1 MKEYLNNGRLWRL
14 CLKELRE
21 SLRDRRTIITLV
33 LMPILVYPLLSM
45 ALQRLIV
52 GGISKAEPE
61 YAFLLGTQDEE
72 TAQRVQNL
80 LFEARRV
87 NQIGISSPIKITRSD
102 ESTNKSTVPSEDNN
116 NAIAVSADHVGFS
129 IVIVGKVSL
138 ASALRDSQ
146 IDLAISKL
154 DLESIALEQ
163 ETYPSYQAQV
173 EFRQGDLR
181 SESAMSELRRAV
193 QLINDNQFE
202 TVRQRINA
210 RLPAVVQMN
219 ANGIGQRLDPA
230 ASIAGVIPLV
240 LILMTITGAVY
251 PAIDLTAGER
261 ERGTMEALI
270 ATPAPRFALLL
281 SKYVAVVV
289 VAILTALANL
299 FATWITLSF
308 GGLGQTIFGKQGFSL
323 WILIQILPLLAIFAA
338 FFSAILLALCSF
350 ARSFKEAQAYL
361 IPVMLLSLGPGL
373 VTLMPNVQ
381 FTTLLGIVPLVNI
394 LLLSRDIMTGHSEL
408 APAFAAV
415 FSTIIYAGATLV
427 VASRLFGAEAATSG
441 SQETWAELLGRPKK
455 TRLLPTIGELA
466 IFLAI
471 LFPVF
476 FIASNLGGMLDLR
489 AGSAMSFQ
497 AVLLVILFMLLP
509 LAFAWYRRLDLATTF
524 RLKSIA
530 DPLDSTG
537 MQFARSLGFFVSVLL
552 LSSGLWMVAFES
564 YLLFENWSLAS
575 HLSEEERT
583 KLKDTFLLIPFWLV
597 LLTGAVAPAVAEEF
611 FFRGFALS
619 AFRSKEAPFRS
630 VLYTSILFGL
640 FHVIAGNILSV
651 EKLLPT
657 LILGFA
663 LGWVAIKTN
672 SLWPCI
678 LLHALHNGLVFG
690 MSRIGE
696 TELTKWFGADTKHLP
711 MPWLVGGGLSIM
723 AGITLL
729 LVASRQT
736 RTYENIA

>member
-1 MKEYLNNGRLWRL
+1 MKEYLSNGRLWRL

-61 YAFLLGTQDEE
+61 SAFVVGTQDEV
-72 TAQRVQNL
+72 TAQRTQDL
-80 LFEARRV
+80 LSEANRI
-87 NQIGISSPIKITRSD
+87 NKTGIRSPIKITRSD
-102 ESTNKSTVPSEDNN
+102 EPTKSTVPSEDNT

-129 IVIVGKVSL
+129 IAIVEKVSL
-138 ASALRDSQ
+138 SSALRNAQ
-146 IDLAISKL
+146 IDLAISKV
-154 DLESIALEQ
+154 DVESMALER
-163 ETYPSYQAQV
+163 ETTSSYQVQV

-181 SESAMSELRRAV
+181 SESAMSEFRRAM
-193 QLINDNQFE
+193 QLLNDNQFE
-202 TVRQRINA
+202 TVRQRLNA
-210 RLPAVVQMN
+210 RLPAVVQMK
-219 ANGIGQRLDPA
+219 ANGLGQRMDPA

-308 GGLGQTIFGKQGFSL
+308 GGLGQAIFGKQGFSL

-381 FTTLLGIVPLVNI
+381 FTTLLGIVPLINI

-408 APAFAAV
+408 LPAFAAV

-427 VASRLFGAEAATSG
+427 IASRLFGAEAATSG
-441 SQETWAELLGRPKK
+441 SQETWAELLGRPKT
-455 TRLLPTIGELA
+455 TRSLPTMGELA
-466 IFLAI
+466 IYLAI

-476 FIASNLGGMLDLR
+476 FITSNVGGMLEL
-489 AGSAMSFQ
+489 GSEAAMSFN
-497 AVLLVILFMLLP
+497 AVLLVILFMCLP
-509 LAFAWYRRLDLATTF
+509 SAYAWYRRLNFPTTF
-524 RLKSIA
+524 RLKSISN
-530 DPLDSTG
+530 PLDSKG
-537 MQFARSLGFFVSVLL
+537 MQVARSIGFFVSVLL
-552 LSSGLWMVAFES
+552 LSSGLWMVAFET
-564 YLLFENWSLAS
+564 YLLFENWSLATQ
-575 HLSEEERT
+575 LTEEQRT
-583 KLKDTFLLIPFWLV
+583 NLRDTFLLIPFWLV
-597 LLTGAVAPAVAEEF
+597 LLTGAVVPAVAEEF

-619 AFRSKEAPFRS
+619 AFRSKLAPFRS
-630 VLYTSILFGL
+630 VLCTSLLFGL
-640 FHVIAGNILSV
+640 FHVIGGNILSL

-657 LILGFA
+657 IILGLA
-663 LGWVAIKTN
+663 LGLVAIKTN
-672 SLWPCI
+672 SLWPGI

-711 MPWLVGGGLSIM
+711 MLWLVGGGLSIM

-729 LVASRQT
+729 LIASRQT

>member
-1 MKEYLNNGRLWRL
+1 MKEYLSNGRLWRL

-61 YAFLLGTQDEE
+61 SAFVVGTQDEV
-72 TAQRVQNL
+72 TAQRIQDL
-80 LFEARRV
+80 LSEANRI
-87 NQIGISSPIKITRSD
+87 NKTGIRSPIKITRSD
-102 ESTNKSTVPSEDNN
+102 EPTKSTVPSEDNT

-129 IVIVGKVSL
+129 IAIVEKVSL
-138 ASALRDSQ
+138 SSALRNAQ
-146 IDLAISKL
+146 IDLAISKV
-154 DLESIALEQ
+154 DVESMALER
-163 ETYPSYQAQV
+163 ETTSSYQVQV

-181 SESAMSELRRAV
+181 SESAMSEFRRAM
-193 QLINDNQFE
+193 QLLNDNQFE
-202 TVRQRINA
+202 TVRQRLNA
-210 RLPAVVQMN
+210 RLPAVVQMK
-219 ANGIGQRLDPA
+219 ANGLGQRMDPA

-308 GGLGQTIFGKQGFSL
+308 GGLGQAIFGKQGFSL

-381 FTTLLGIVPLVNI
+381 FTTLLGIVPLINI

-408 APAFAAV
+408 LPAFAAV

-427 VASRLFGAEAATSG
+427 IASRLFGAEAATSG
-441 SQETWAELLGRPKK
+441 SQETWAELLGRPKT
-455 TRLLPTIGELA
+455 TRSLPTMGELA
-466 IFLAI
+466 IYLAI

-476 FIASNLGGMLDLR
+476 FITSNVGGMLEL
-489 AGSAMSFQ
+489 GSEAAMSFN
-497 AVLLVILFMLLP
+497 AVLLVILFMCLP
-509 LAFAWYRRLDLATTF
+509 SAYAWYRRLNFPTTF
-524 RLKSIA
+524 RLKSISN
-530 DPLDSTG
+530 PLDSKG
-537 MQFARSLGFFVSVLL
+537 MQVARSIGFFVSVLL
-552 LSSGLWMVAFES
+552 LSSGLWMVAFET
-564 YLLFENWSLAS
+564 YLLFENWSLATQ
-575 HLSEEERT
+575 LTEEQRT
-583 KLKDTFLLIPFWLV
+583 NLRDTFLLIPFWLV
-597 LLTGAVAPAVAEEF
+597 LLTGAVVPAVAEEF

-619 AFRSKEAPFRS
+619 AFRSKLAPFRS
-630 VLYTSILFGL
+630 VLCTSLLFGL
-640 FHVIAGNILSV
+640 FHVIGGNILSL

-657 LILGFA
+657 IILGLA
-663 LGWVAIKTN
+663 LGLVAIKTN
-672 SLWPCI
+672 SLWPGI

-711 MPWLVGGGLSIM
+711 MLWLVGGGLSIM

-729 LVASRQT
+729 LIASRQT
-736 RTYENIA
+736 RIYENIA

>member
-1 MKEYLNNGRLWRL
+1 MKEYLSNGRLWRL

-61 YAFLLGTQDEE
+61 SAFVVGTQDEV
-72 TAQRVQNL
+72 TAQRIQDL
-80 LFEARRV
+80 LSEANRI
-87 NQIGISSPIKITRSD
+87 NKTGIRSPIKITRSD
-102 ESTNKSTVPSEDNN
+102 EPTKSTIRSVDNT

-129 IVIVGKVSL
+129 IAIVEKVSL
-138 ASALRDSQ
+138 SSALGNAQ
-146 IDLAISKL
+146 IDLAISKV
-154 DLESIALEQ
+154 DIESMALER
-163 ETYPSYQAQV
+163 ETTSSYQVQV

-181 SESAMSELRRAV
+181 SESAMSEFRRAM
-193 QLINDNQFE
+193 QLLNDNQFE
-202 TVRQRINA
+202 TVRQQLNA
-210 RLPAVVQMN
+210 RLPAVVQMK
-219 ANGIGQRLDPA
+219 ANGLGQRMDPA

-308 GGLGQTIFGKQGFSL
+308 GGLGQAIFGRQGFSL
-323 WILIQILPLLAIFAA
+323 WILVQILPLLAIFAA

-381 FTTLLGIVPLVNI
+381 FTTLLGIVPLINI

-408 APAFAAV
+408 VPAFAAV
-415 FSTIIYAGATLV
+415 FSTILYAGATLV
-427 VASRLFGAEAATSG
+427 IASRLFGAEAATSG
-441 SQETWAELLGRPKK
+441 SQETWAELLGRPKT
-455 TRLLPTIGELA
+455 TRSLPTIGELA
-466 IFLAI
+466 IYLAI

-476 FIASNLGGMLDLR
+476 FITSNVGGMLELR
-489 AGSAMSFQ
+489 SDAAMSFN
-497 AVLLVILFMLLP
+497 AVLLVILFICLP
-509 LAFAWYRRLDLATTF
+509 SAYAWYRRLNFPTTF
-524 RLKSIA
+524 RLKSISN
-530 DPLDSTG
+530 PLDSKG
-537 MQFARSLGFFVSVLL
+537 MQVARSIGFFVSVLL
-552 LSSGLWMVAFES
+552 LSSGLWMVAFET

-575 HLSEEERT
+575 HLTEEQRT
-583 KLKDTFLLIPFWLV
+583 KLRDTFLLIPFWLV
-597 LLTGAVAPAVAEEF
+597 VLTGAVVPAVAEEF

-619 AFRSKEAPFRS
+619 AFQSKLSPLRS
-630 VLYTSILFGL
+630 VLCSSLLFGL
-640 FHVIAGNILSV
+640 FHVIGGNILSI

-657 LILGFA
+657 IILGLA
-663 LGWVAIKTN
+663 LGLVAVKTN
-672 SLWPCI
+672 SLWPGM

-690 MSRIGE
+690 MSLIGE

-711 MPWLVGGGLSIM
+711 MLWLVGGGLSIT

-729 LVASRQT
+729 LIASRQT

>member
-1 MKEYLNNGRLWRL
+1 MKEYLSNGRLWRL

-61 YAFLLGTQDEE
+61 SAFVVGTQDEV
-72 TAQRVQNL
+72 TAQRIQNL
-80 LFEARRV
+80 LSEANRI
-87 NQIGISSPIKITRSD
+87 NKTGIRSPIKITRSD
-102 ESTNKSTVPSEDNN
+102 EPTKSTVPSEDNN

-129 IVIVGKVSL
+129 IAIVEKVSL
-138 ASALRDSQ
+138 SSALRDAQ
-146 IDLAISKL
+146 IDLAISKV
-154 DLESIALEQ
+154 DVESIALERQ
-163 ETYPSYQAQV
+163 TTSSYQVQV
-173 EFRQGDLR
+173 EFRQGDLK
-181 SESAMSELRRAV
+181 SESAMSEFRRAM
-193 QLINDNQFE
+193 QLLNDNQFE
-202 TVRQRINA
+202 SVRQQVNA
-210 RLPAVVQMN
+210 RLPAVVQMK
-219 ANGIGQRLDPA
+219 ANGLGQRMDPA

-308 GGLGQTIFGKQGFSL
+308 GGLGQAIFGKQGFSL

-381 FTTLLGIVPLVNI
+381 FTTLLGIVPLINI

-408 APAFAAV
+408 VPAFAAV
-415 FSTIIYAGATLV
+415 FSTILYAGATLV
-427 VASRLFGAEAATSG
+427 IASRLFGAEAATSG
-441 SQETWAELLGRPKK
+441 SQETWAELLGRPKT
-455 TRLLPTIGELA
+455 TRSLPTVGELA
-466 IFLAI
+466 IYLAI

-476 FIASNLGGMLDLR
+476 FITSNVGGMLELR
-489 AGSAMSFQ
+489 SDAAMSFN
-497 AVLLVILFMLLP
+497 AVLLVILFICLP
-509 LAFAWYRRLDLATTF
+509 SAYAWYRRLNFPTTF
-524 RLKSIA
+524 RFKSISN
-530 DPLDSTG
+530 PLESKG
-537 MQFARSLGFFVSVLL
+537 MQVARSIGFFVSVLL
-552 LSSGLWMVAFES
+552 LSSGLWMVAFET

-575 HLSEEERT
+575 HLTEEQRT
-583 KLKDTFLLIPFWLV
+583 KLRDTFLLIPFWLV
-597 LLTGAVAPAVAEEF
+597 LLTGAVVPAVAEEF

-619 AFRSKEAPFRS
+619 AFQSKLSPLRS
-630 VLYTSILFGL
+630 VLCSSLLFGL
-640 FHVIAGNILSV
+640 FHVIGGNILSI

-657 LILGFA
+657 IILGLA
-663 LGWVAIKTN
+663 LGLVAIKTN
-672 SLWPCI
+672 SLWPGI

-690 MSRIGE
+690 MSLIGE

-711 MPWLVGGGLSIM
+711 MLWLVGGGLSIM

-729 LVASRQT
+729 LIASRQT